1 MFRHAGQGLHI
12 PIAISTIITLV
23 VEVIF
28 NTFIRMKEAEVLGNR
43 MKNLANISLDILY
56 IMSAN
61 LVGGILLAKVPQ
73 SLESR

>member
-1 MFRHAGQGLHI
+1 MLRLAGQGLHI

-23 VEVIF
+23 VEEIF
-28 NTFIRMKEAEVLGNR
+28 NTFIRMKEAEVLENR

-61 LVGGILLAKVPQ
+61 LVGGILLAKVLQ

>member
-1 MFRHAGQGLHI
+1 
-12 PIAISTIITLV
+12 
-23 VEVIF
+23 
-28 NTFIRMKEAEVLGNR
+28 MKEAEILENR

-61 LVGGILLAKVPQ
+61 LVGGILLAKVFQ